1 MNAELCHQ
9 HTRCLFAQYF
19 PIVNQIL
26 TLCHSCEGRNPLP
39 VMSLDARL
47 RGHDTKSRNLVYR
60 VPTQVLDNCSM
71 KFWITLIRGL
81 FALLLVVALVIQPD
95 KTRPILGNFIG
106 MYWLVSGIV
115 SLRFTAS
122 GEPTRSRLAMG
133 VGVIGILAGLAVLS
147 RRLTLTWAP
156 DHIVLSLLGV
166 VVLLTGLLHT
176 FVGFR
181 ERGGTD
187 RHRTWTSV
195 LLGIFEIVLGLQ
207 LIVAPLEQGPIFYIA
222 GAIWALVGGDILI
235 GDALKARRV
244 P

>member
-1 MNAELCHQ
+1 
-9 HTRCLFAQYF
+9 
-19 PIVNQIL
+19 
-26 TLCHSCEGRNPLP
+26 
-39 VMSLDARL
+39 
-47 RGHDTKSRNLVYR
+47 
-60 VPTQVLDNCSM
+60 M
-71 KFWITLIRGL
+71 KFWIALVRGL
-81 FALLLVVALVIQPD
+81 FALLLGVALVIQPD
-95 KTRPILGNFIG
+95 RTRPILGNFIG

-115 SLRFTAS
+115 SLRFTGS

-147 RRLTLTWAP
+147 RRLTLTWAS
-156 DHIVLSLLGV
+156 DHIVFSLLGM

-181 ERGGTD
+181 EQRGAG

-207 LIVAPLEQGPIFYIA
+207 LIVAPLDRGPIFYIA
-222 GAIWALVGGDILI
+222 GAIWALVGGVILI
-235 GDALKARRV
+235 GDALQARRA